1 MAGRNGTTS
10 KSRRSAL
17 SFFKP
22 EPPLVCSR
30 PARVKWRLGGSSFL
44 IFKSLSREEFEQLS
58 VDQRMEYLHRLMTD
72 LRQKLA
78 DTRKQQEAMHK
89 ALPKS

>member
-1 MAGRNGTTS
+1 M
-10 KSRRSAL
+10 
-17 SFFKP
+17 
-22 EPPLVCSR
+22 
-30 PARVKWRLGGSSFL
+30 

-89 ALPKS
+89 GLPKN

>member
-1 MAGRNGTTS
+1 MAGRMARPSGHDGRRCFS
-10 KSRRSAL
+10 VSRRKIA
-17 SFFKP
+17 
-22 EPPLVCSR
+22 V
-30 PARVKWRLGGSSFL
+30 L
-44 IFKSLSREEFEQLS
+44 IFKSLSREQFDKLS

-89 ALPKS
+89 DLPKN